1 MDSQESSL
9 RAITKGT
16 AATMRHD
23 FIKRASLIILSAL
36 LASSAIS
43 CGETASPDDTG
54 DTSAADTSS
63 TDDTSL
69 REVEDDGLPDTDL
82 KGYEFRILSN
92 YLSAV
97 PSTPLYAPEES
108 TGEVVSDAIYDRNR
122 RIEERFN
129 CKITEQSDGTG
140 AWRDHTEYIRTSVLS
155 GDDNFD
161 ITMNHT
167 LGGPNISLDGCFM
180 NLNDMKYI
188 DFSKPW
194 WSKQMIDELT
204 LEDQIYLVGD
214 VIGLDAL
221 KSAYVLYLNK
231 QAFADRDIALPY
243 QDVLDGKWTLD
254 SLITLTKD
262 IYSDTNGNT
271 TRDAEDFYGYVS
283 IASNDGWL
291 VSCDV
296 PVLEKNDADVLK
308 IVVNG
313 DKVASLVE
321 KLYNFYFET
330 TGSYIVSGNDPVSG
344 VTETQWQANLFAEG
358 HALVALSMINDAATT
373 FRASDD
379 EYGIV
384 PLPKWNGNQDSYRTF
399 CGGNLIGV
407 PITVTEPD
415 KTGLILE
422 ALAAETYKTVVPA
435 YFGTALKEM
444 FTYDSESGQMLDI
457 INDSLTVSFAYV
469 YDNWQGFGHMLGA
482 LFSGG
487 SPKKDY
493 ASFYASR
500 EKSAEKRRELIV
512 DYFESNKE

>member
-1 MDSQESSL
+1 
-9 RAITKGT
+9 
-16 AATMRHD
+16 MRHD
-23 FIKRASLIILSAL
+23 LKQRVSLIILSAI
-36 LASSAIS
+36 LASSVVS
-43 CGETASPDDTG
+43 CGDASSQSDP
-54 DTSAADTSS
+54 DTSTPDITDTTAVSG
-63 TDDTSL
+63 DDSRGL
-69 REVEDDGLPDTDL
+69 PDDGLPDTDL

-97 PSTPLYAPEES
+97 PSTPLYAPDEA
-108 TGEVVSDAIYDRNR
+108 TGDVVSDAIFDRNR

-140 AWRDHTEYIRTSVLS
+140 AWRDHTQYIQTAVMS
-155 GDDNFD
+155 GEDEFD

-180 NLNDMKYI
+180 NLYDLDHLN
-188 DFSKPW
+188 FSKPW
-194 WSKQMIDELT
+194 WSEQMINELT
-204 LEDQIYLVGD
+204 LEGQLYLVGD
-214 VIGLDAL
+214 AIGLDAL

-231 QAFADRDIALPY
+231 QKFDDYDMALPY
-243 QDVLDGKWTLD
+243 QDVIDGKWTLD
-254 SLITLTKD
+254 SLISTTKD
-262 IYSDTNGNT
+262 VYEDLNGDAA
-271 TRDAEDFYGYVS
+271 RDAGDFYGYVS

-291 VSCDV
+291 VACDV
-296 PVLEKNDADVLK
+296 PVLEKDPAETLK

-313 DKVASLVE
+313 EKVASLVE

-330 TGSYIVSGNDPVSG
+330 KGSFIISGNDPVTG
-344 VTETQWQANLFAEG
+344 VYETQWQANLFAEG
-358 HALVALSMINDAATT
+358 HALAALSMVSDAATT
-373 FRASDD
+373 FRSSDV

-384 PLPKWNGNQDSYRTF
+384 PLPKWDENQESYRTF

-407 PITVTEPD
+407 PITVTEPE

-435 YFGTALKEM
+435 YFGTALKEK

-457 INDSLTVSFAYV
+457 INDTLTVSFAYV

-482 LFSGG
+482 IFSGN

-500 EKSAEKRRELIV
+500 VKSAEKRRDLIV
-512 DYFESNKE
+512 DFFEANK